1 MCSLS
6 RKSKERKK
14 GKKAR
19 KKLDLSVHV
28 ELRFASFCACLYVF
42 GKRGILGILGFGSFR
57 SGIKALRLCVPNSG
71 SYGE

>member
-28 ELRFASFCACLYVF
+28 ELRFASFCASCMYLEREESWEF
-42 GKRGILGILGFGSFR
+42 LGFGSFR